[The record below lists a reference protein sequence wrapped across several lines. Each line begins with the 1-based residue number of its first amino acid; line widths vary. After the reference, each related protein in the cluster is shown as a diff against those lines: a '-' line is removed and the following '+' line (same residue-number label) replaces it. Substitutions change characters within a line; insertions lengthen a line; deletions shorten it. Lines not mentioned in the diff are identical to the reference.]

1 MTRITLDLDALVS
14 EGRLT
19 PAEAERLKSLAV
31 TGRGLS
37 TVVQVLYVLG
47 ALGLAGGV
55 MILKPDPVTGM
66 ALAALA
72 IGFAIFAQAT
82 KREDLGLLGTA
93 MGICG
98 TVGLA
103 GSVGMQFDGAIP
115 AFAINVL
122 IMAIALGGALLL
134 RSRFLAALVPLTI
147 AALLGSSTEYWHASY
162 GIVIKEPLITTVL
175 FAVLSGGLFLAAY
188 PLKGIWSQM
197 STVAGRVSWLVMN
210 FGLWVGS
217 LWGDYLGD
225 FFDELPEGPI
235 QNFDAASLFIPGGAF
250 VIAWAIISVAAII
263 FMHRNRF
270 AVNASITFLAINVY
284 TQFYEWFGG
293 SGFVMLTG
301 GVALLAFAFGL
312 YHFDRWMVTRNKAQ
326 AGAA

>member
-19 PAEAERLKSLAV
+19 ATEAERLKSLAV

-175 FAVLSGGLFLAAY
+175 FAVLSGGGG
-188 PLKGIWSQM
+188 PDS
-197 STVAGRVSWLVMN
+197 
-210 FGLWVGS
+210 
-217 LWGDYLGD
+217 
-225 FFDELPEGPI
+225 EL
-235 QNFDAASLFIPGGAF
+235 
-250 VIAWAIISVAAII
+250 
-263 FMHRNRF
+263 RCRF
-270 AVNASITFLAINVY
+270 AVHPRRRFRDRMGDNFRRGHHLHAPQPLRGECFDHFPGDQRLHAILRMVRRKRLRHAHGRRGPAGIRLRPLPFRPVDGY
-284 TQFYEWFGG
+284 PQQGAGRGG
-293 SGFVMLTG
+293 MRSGDWRTR
-301 GVALLAFAFGL
+301 ALRSAP
-312 YHFDRWMVTRNKAQ
+312 NSPKCPS
-326 AGAA
+326 

>member
-1 MTRITLDLDALVS
+1 
-14 EGRLT
+14 
-19 PAEAERLKSLAV
+19 
-31 TGRGLS
+31 
-37 TVVQVLYVLG
+37 
-47 ALGLAGGV
+47 
-55 MILKPDPVTGM
+55 
-66 ALAALA
+66 
-72 IGFAIFAQAT
+72 
-82 KREDLGLLGTA
+82 
-93 MGICG
+93 
-98 TVGLA
+98 
-103 GSVGMQFDGAIP
+103 
-115 AFAINVL
+115 
-122 IMAIALGGALLL
+122 
-134 RSRFLAALVPLTI
+134 
-147 AALLGSSTEYWHASY
+147 
-162 GIVIKEPLITTVL
+162 
-175 FAVLSGGLFLAAY
+175 
-188 PLKGIWSQM
+188 M

-225 FFDELPEGPI
+225 FFDEVPEGPI